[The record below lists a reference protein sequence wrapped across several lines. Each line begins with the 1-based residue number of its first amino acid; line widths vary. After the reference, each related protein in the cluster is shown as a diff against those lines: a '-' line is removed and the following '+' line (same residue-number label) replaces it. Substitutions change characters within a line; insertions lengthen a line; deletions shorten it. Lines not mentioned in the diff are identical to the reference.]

1 MTMNMNQPATGSTNF
16 TSPHFVRVPAIVM
29 ALVLFFISSLHSN
42 AADSAVQVQL
52 DSHKAAPR
60 AVESLTERGVLRD
73 YRIAWISLA
82 KALESNTLDP
92 LDGPFTEEAK
102 RELAD
107 TIVSQQKF
115 GLRQKYVNQNHQL
128 ETVFYAPE
136 GDVIELH
143 DTADCQLQ
151 IFDGDKLIQ
160 DEHVTLHYVVLM
172 TPSADHWMVRHW
184 QAVPHF

>member
-1 MTMNMNQPATGSTNF
+1 MTINMKRPT
-16 TSPHFVRVPAIVM
+16 VL
-29 ALVLFFISSLHSN
+29 ALALFLALSLHSN
-42 AADSAVQVQL
+42 AADSEVQVQL

-60 AVESLTERGVLRD
+60 VVESLTERGVLRD

-92 LDGPFTEEAK
+92 LDGPFTDEAK
-102 RELAD
+102 RLLRD
-107 TIVSQQKF
+107 TIVNQQKS
-115 GLRQKYVNQNHQL
+115 GLRQRYVNQNHQL
-128 ETVFYAPE
+128 EAVFYAPE

-143 DTADCQLQ
+143 DTAEGQLQ
-151 IFDGDKLIQ
+151 ILDGEKLIH

-184 QAVPHF
+184 QAVSHF